1 MNQHLSW
8 DTSLIKK
15 FSSFNHYKLL
25 NQLRSEVKKYPL
37 NNKKTTSKII
47 GTNKNDE
54 ISTSSNSSKSQE
66 YSVKNNSN
74 INNESFTNQPKVS
87 FNNSK
92 NFSIYNKVKNQT
104 INQPKDDSIPDVKKI
119 IEDSVS
125 STFKDRLN
133 QIDMK

>member
-66 YSVKNNSN
+66 YSVKNN
-74 INNESFTNQPKVS
+74 
-87 FNNSK
+87 
-92 NFSIYNKVKNQT
+92 
-104 INQPKDDSIPDVKKI
+104 
-119 IEDSVS
+119 
-125 STFKDRLN
+125 
-133 QIDMK
+133 